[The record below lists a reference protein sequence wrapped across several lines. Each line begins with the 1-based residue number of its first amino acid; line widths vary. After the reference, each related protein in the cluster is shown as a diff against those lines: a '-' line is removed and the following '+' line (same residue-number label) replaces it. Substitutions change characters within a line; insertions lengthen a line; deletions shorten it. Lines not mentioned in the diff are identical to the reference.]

1 MRSTK
6 HVNVAVAGH
15 AAIKHARTAAFALLI
30 LLAPAR
36 AESLAPLTIV
46 VADFDYSD
54 TSGEI
59 RDQQAEHAARLQAFA
74 RAIRTDLA
82 QSGKYRVID
91 FICSS
96 DPCSAAGA
104 STLIEDAR
112 KAGARLVLYGGI
124 HKMSTLIQHGKFQML
139 DLDNGKLV
147 LDRLISFR
155 GDSDEAW
162 ERAERFLARE
172 LLQ

>member
-1 MRSTK
+1 MTMARLATHGWSRQ
-6 HVNVAVAGH
+6 
-15 AAIKHARTAAFALLI
+15 ARTAAFALLF
-30 LLAPAR
+30 LSAPAV
-36 AESLAPLTIV
+36 AESPIPPTIV

-91 FICSS
+91 FNCSS
-96 DPCSAAGA
+96 DPCSAASA

-162 ERAERFLARE
+162 QRAERFLARE